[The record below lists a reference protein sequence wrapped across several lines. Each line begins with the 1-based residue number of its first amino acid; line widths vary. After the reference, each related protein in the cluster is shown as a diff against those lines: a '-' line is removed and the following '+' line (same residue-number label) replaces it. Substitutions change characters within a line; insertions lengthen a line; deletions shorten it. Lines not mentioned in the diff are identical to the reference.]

1 MKNSG
6 LHIVPI
12 DTNIVDTFSPPPLA
26 PDQNPC
32 APSPT
37 TPMRATTWRWECRI
51 RPPRPTVPID
61 TANRPLLTP
70 PNGLCTAH
78 DPTTFPA
85 TVAIVTELPDD
96 VNRSIGGTYC
106 IGTARRWPIRGG
118 CGHHR
123 LQPHHR
129 RRRVVHIIF
138 KLIVISIVFSSFN
151 NVDLFCSMSANCCMP
166 WRRGWGAMAAVG

>member
-1 MKNSG
+1 
-6 LHIVPI
+6 
-12 DTNIVDTFSPPPLA
+12 VDTFSPPPLA
-26 PDQNPC
+26 LDQNPC

-37 TPMRATTWRWECRI
+37 TPMRATTWRWERRI

-70 PNGLCTAH
+70 PNGLRTAH

-85 TVAIVTELPDD
+85 ADAIVTELPDD

-106 IGTARRWPIRGG
+106 VGTARRWPIHG
-118 CGHHR
+118 CGHRR

-129 RRRVVHIIF
+129 RRRVVRIIF

-151 NVDLFCSMSANCCMP
+151 NVDLLCSMSANCCMP
-166 WRRGWGAMAAVG
+166 TLVLRL